1 MTGETRP
8 GPEKLDIGCGEAKLP
23 GYLGMDS
30 FASAK
35 VDMVHDFDVFP
46 YPFADSSFDEV
57 KMSNA
62 LEHASDFIATVC
74 EVHRIL
80 RPGGTFKVL
89 CPHYSG
95 PDAYRDPT
103 HRTFFAYTTFDRFT
117 GEASYA
123 TGQAGMFRMRRRMFG
138 VPQGGSRG
146 PTALVKAFANRFP
159 DLYERYLCWMMPA
172 KAIYYELEAIKP
184 EAPA

>member
-1 MTGETRP
+1 MTNEQSN
-8 GPEKLDIGCGEAKLP
+8 GPARLDIGCGEAKLP
-23 GYLGMDS
+23 GYLGMDG
-30 FASAK
+30 FASPK
-35 VDMVHDFDVFP
+35 VDVVHDFDVFP

-57 KMSNA
+57 KMYNS
-62 LEHASDFIATVC
+62 LEHATDFIATVC

-80 RPGGTFKVL
+80 RPGGMLKVL

-103 HRTFFAYTTFDRFT
+103 HRTFFAHTTFDRFT
-117 GEASYA
+117 GKTSYS
-123 TGQAGMFRMRRRMFG
+123 TGHAGMFRMHRQMFG

-184 EAPA
+184 ETPA